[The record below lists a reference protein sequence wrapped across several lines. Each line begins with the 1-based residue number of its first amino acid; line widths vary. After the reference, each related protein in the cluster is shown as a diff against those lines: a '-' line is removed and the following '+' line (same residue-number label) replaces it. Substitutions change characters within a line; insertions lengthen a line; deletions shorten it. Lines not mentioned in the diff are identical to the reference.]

1 MSMTDQPLVS
11 IVIPMYNAQDW
22 IVGLLESIL
31 RQTYRNIEIILVND
45 GSTDASAEVVSRFSK
60 RDFGIDLRVILQEN
74 SGVSE
79 ARNEG
84 VRQSSG
90 ELLAFVDSDDIWM
103 AEKIE
108 RQVQQIVEQN
118 ASAVSCS
125 YAIFRDSDLQVLD
138 VVHPIWSREGVRDW
152 LLFRSYGGLLSST
165 LLLKKEAFY
174 RAGPFRTDL
183 SLSADIEFAW
193 RLLKV
198 TPVVSMDDPLVGY
211 RLRPNQ
217 MHKLPDL
224 LLSESRRMVEIVD
237 ELKTSKFQ
245 KIYFS
250 NLNLRLFLYRAQ
262 DRDLKSGWGFLSRAL
277 RINAWEVLC
286 TILRI
291 SIQRGRRKLKFIEK
305 KSFQLPLP

>member
-1 MSMTDQPLVS
+1 MEIQPLVS

-22 IVGLLESIL
+22 IDGLLESIM
-31 RQTYRNIEIILVND
+31 RQTYQNIEIVLVDD
-45 GSTDASAEVVSRFSK
+45 GSTDASGEIVSRFSK
-60 RDFGIDLRVILQEN
+60 RNSGIEMRVILQEN

-108 RQVQQIVEQN
+108 RQVREIIRQN

-138 VVHPIWSREGVRDW
+138 VIHPIWSLGGVRNW
-152 LLFRSYGGLLSST
+152 LFFRSYGGLLSST
-165 LLLKKEAFY
+165 LLLKKETFY
-174 RAGPFRTDL
+174 QAGPFRTDL

-198 TPVVSMDDPLVGY
+198 TSVTSMDEPLVGY

-224 LLSESRRMVEIVD
+224 LLSESQRMIEIVD
-237 ELKTSKFQ
+237 VLKIPKFQ

-250 NLNLRLFLYRAQ
+250 NLNLRLFLYRVQ
-262 DRDLKSGWGFLSRAL
+262 DRDLKSGWSFLTRAL
-277 RINAWEVLC
+277 RLNPWEVLR
-286 TILRI
+286 TSLRI
-291 SIQRGRRKLKFIEK
+291 SIQRVQRKLKFFEK

>member
-1 MSMTDQPLVS
+1 MNTDKNPLVS
-11 IVIPMYNAQDW
+11 VVIPMYNAQDW

-31 RQTYRNIEIILVND
+31 NQTYRNIEIILVND
-45 GSTDASAEVVSRFSK
+45 GSTDASADIVSMFSS
-60 RDFGIDLRVILQEN
+60 RNSEIELRVILQPN

-84 VRQSSG
+84 VRHASG

-103 AEKIE
+103 AGKIE
-108 RQVQQIVEQN
+108 RQVREIVRTN

-125 YAIFRDSDLQVLD
+125 YAIFRDSDLVVLD
-138 VVHPIWSREGVRDW
+138 VVHPVWSLEGVRNW

-165 LLLKKEAFY
+165 LMLKKEVFY

-198 TPVVSMDDPLVGY
+198 TPVIEIDDPLVGY

-224 LLSESRRMVEIVD
+224 LLSESQRMIEIVD
-237 ELKTSKFQ
+237 VLKIIKFQ
-245 KIYFS
+245 RIYFS
-250 NLNLRLFLYRAQ
+250 NLNLRLFLYRVQ
-262 DRDLKSGWGFLSRAL
+262 DRDIRTGLKYIIRAL
-277 RINAWEVLC
+277 RTNPWEVFR

-291 SIQRGRRKLKFIEK
+291 STQRVRRKLKFFEK
-305 KSFQLPLP
+305 KSFFLPFP

>member
-1 MSMTDQPLVS
+1 MNTDKNPLVS
-11 IVIPMYNAQDW
+11 VVIPMYNAQDW

-31 RQTYRNIEIILVND
+31 NQTYRNIEIILVND
-45 GSTDASAEVVSRFSK
+45 GSTDASADIVSMFSS
-60 RDFGIDLRVILQEN
+60 RNSEIELRVILQPN

-84 VRQSSG
+84 VRHASG

-103 AEKIE
+103 AGKIE
-108 RQVQQIVEQN
+108 RQVREIVRTN

-125 YAIFRDSDLQVLD
+125 YAIFRDSDLVVLD
-138 VVHPIWSREGVRDW
+138 VVHPVWSLEGVRNW

-165 LLLKKEAFY
+165 LMLKKDVFY

-198 TPVVSMDDPLVGY
+198 TPVIEIDDPLVGY

-224 LLSESRRMVEIVD
+224 LLSESQRMIEIVD
-237 ELKTSKFQ
+237 VLKIIKFQ
-245 KIYFS
+245 RIYFS
-250 NLNLRLFLYRAQ
+250 NLNLRLFLYRVQ
-262 DRDLKSGWGFLSRAL
+262 DRDIRTGLKYIIRAL
-277 RINAWEVLC
+277 RTNPWEVFR

-291 SIQRGRRKLKFIEK
+291 STQRVRRKLKFFEK
-305 KSFQLPLP
+305 KSFFLPFP

>member
-1 MSMTDQPLVS
+1 MDSQPLVS

-22 IVGLLESIL
+22 IDGLLESIMK
-31 RQTYRNIEIILVND
+31 QTYQNIEIVLVDD
-45 GSTDASAEVVSRFSK
+45 GSTDGSAEIVSRFSK
-60 RDFGIDLRVILQEN
+60 RNFGIEMRVILQKN

-84 VRQSSG
+84 VRQSTG

-108 RQVQQIVEQN
+108 LQVREIIEQN
-118 ASAVSCS
+118 AAAVSCS
-125 YAIFRDSDLQVLD
+125 YAIFRDSDLKVLD
-138 VVHPIWSREGVRDW
+138 VIHPIWSLGGVRNW

-198 TPVVSMDDPLVGY
+198 TSVISMDEPLVGY

-224 LLSESRRMVEIVD
+224 LLSESQRMIDIVD
-237 ELKTSKFQ
+237 VLKIPRFR

-250 NLNLRLFLYRAQ
+250 NLNLRLFLYRIQ
-262 DRDLKSGWGFLSRAL
+262 ERDLKSGWSFLAEAL
-277 RINAWEVLC
+277 RLNPLEVFL
-286 TILRI
+286 TISRI
-291 SIQRGRRKLKFIEK
+291 SIQRARRKLKFFEK

>member
-1 MSMTDQPLVS
+1 MNMDSHPLVS

-22 IVGLLESIL
+22 IDGLLESIIG
-31 RQTYRNIEIILVND
+31 QTYQNIEIVLVND
-45 GSTDASAEVVSRFSK
+45 GSTDASAEIVSRFSK
-60 RDFGIDLRVILQEN
+60 RNSGMEMRVILQEN

-90 ELLAFVDSDDIWM
+90 EILAFVDSDDIWM
-103 AEKIE
+103 PEKIE
-108 RQVQQIVEQN
+108 RQVQEIIKKN

-138 VVHPIWSREGVRDW
+138 IVHPIWSLGGVRDW

-165 LLLKKEAFY
+165 LLLKKETFY

-198 TPVVSMDDPLVGY
+198 TSVVPMDDPLVGY

-217 MHKLPDL
+217 MHKLPNL
-224 LLSESRRMVEIVD
+224 LLSESQRMIEIVD
-237 ELKTSKFQ
+237 VLKMPRYQ
-245 KIYFS
+245 RIYFS
-250 NLNLRLFLYRAQ
+250 NLNLRLFLYRVQ
-262 DRDLKSGWGFLSRAL
+262 DRDLKSGWHFLIGAL
-277 RINAWEVLC
+277 RLNPWEVLR
-286 TILRI
+286 TICRI
-291 SIQRGRRKLKFIEK
+291 SIQRARRKLKFFEK
-305 KSFQLPLP
+305 KLFQLPLP